1 MRIVSLEPSVT
12 ATLLALGQAE
22 KLVAVS
28 RYCVCP
34 AELNHLPR
42 LPSTW
47 SVQASDVVSLQP
59 DLVIA
64 SVPYRTESITELLQ
78 AQLDVLC
85 LYPNR
90 LDDVYRHIQLLGNLT
105 GVGEQAV
112 QMVAEMQPELDRL
125 HQQAMRRPRRR
136 VYVEMW
142 PKPPMNSVAW
152 VAELIE
158 LLNGEFVPMPAGR
171 IVTVEELQDADP
183 DLIVIAWAG
192 IPQPELNLVYERPG
206 WQALRAIRTGQVIAV
221 DELLLNAPGTNL
233 AQGAQQLAAAL
244 EGAEDRGQRTE
255 GRGQRTESRTS
266 DATVRATSER

>member
-12 ATLLALGQAE
+12 AILLALGQAE

-34 AELNHLPR
+34 AELSHLPR

-47 SVQASDVVSLQP
+47 SVPASDVVPLHP

-64 SVPYRTESITELLQ
+64 SVPYRTESLAELLQ

-90 LDDVYRHIQLLGNLT
+90 LDDVYRHIRLLGNLT
-105 GVGEQAV
+105 NASEQAV
-112 QMVAEMQPELDRL
+112 QMVAMMQAEFYKL
-125 HQQAMRRPRRR
+125 HQQAINRPRRR

-152 VAELIE
+152 VAELVE
-158 LLNGEFVPMPAGR
+158 LLNGEFVPSPPGR
-171 IVTVEELQDADP
+171 TVTTEELQDADP

-192 IPQPELNLVYERPG
+192 IPQPDLNLVYERAG
-206 WQALRAIRTGQVIAV
+206 WQNLRAIRTGQVIAV
-221 DELLLNAPGTNL
+221 DELLLNAPGPNL
-233 AQGAQQLAAAL
+233 VQGAQQLAAAMKKTS
-244 EGAEDRGQRTE
+244 GQ
-255 GRGQRTESRTS
+255 
-266 DATVRATSER
+266 